1 MSSAFLRAVRTS
13 SVRSLICLLVFLNC
27 FPAFLTC
34 LATSPKPAPLPGTF
48 IPRIFFGLPPS
59 RVPSTTPPTR
69 PAAAVAT
76 PAITGVFED
85 PLPFELLRLLELL
98 EAFGLLRE
106 LVACLLRELA
116 DLLLELFALE
126 LPDLLRALEA
136 LLFDALPP
144 REDDPLALEPFE
156 LPEDDFRLVEE
167 RVFPWAITPP

>member
-85 PLPFELLRLLELL
+85 PLPFELPRLLEPLPLFEPLRLLELL

-106 LVACLLRELA
+106 LVA
-116 DLLLELFALE
+116 LE
-126 LPDLLRALEA
+126 LPDLLRPLDA
-136 LLFDALPP
+136 LLFDALPL

>member
-1 MSSAFLRAVRTS
+1 M
-13 SVRSLICLLVFLNC
+13 
-27 FPAFLTC
+27 
-34 LATSPKPAPLPGTF
+34 
-48 IPRIFFGLPPS
+48 
-59 RVPSTTPPTR
+59 
-69 PAAAVAT
+69 AT

-85 PLPFELLRLLELL
+85 PLPFELLRLLEPLPLFEPLRLLELL

>member
-85 PLPFELLRLLELL
+85 PLPFELPRLLEPLPLFEPLRLLELL
-98 EAFGLLRE
+98 
-106 LVACLLRELA
+106 
-116 DLLLELFALE
+116 ALE
-126 LPDLLRALEA
+126 LPDLLRPLDA
-136 LLFDALPP
+136 LLFDALPL

>member
-1 MSSAFLRAVRTS
+1 
-13 SVRSLICLLVFLNC
+13 
-27 FPAFLTC
+27 
-34 LATSPKPAPLPGTF
+34 
-48 IPRIFFGLPPS
+48 
-59 RVPSTTPPTR
+59 
-69 PAAAVAT
+69 VAT

-85 PLPFELLRLLELL
+85 PLPLELPRLLEPLPLFEPLRLLELL

-106 LVACLLRELA
+106 LVPCLLRELA

-126 LPDLLRALEA
+126 LPDLLRPLDA
-136 LLFDALPP
+136 LLFDALPL